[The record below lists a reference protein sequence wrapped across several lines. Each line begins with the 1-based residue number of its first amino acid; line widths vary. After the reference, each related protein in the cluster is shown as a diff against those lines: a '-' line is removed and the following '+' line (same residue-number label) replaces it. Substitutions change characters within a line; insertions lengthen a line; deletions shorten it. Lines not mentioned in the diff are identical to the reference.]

1 MLYEGEW
8 INNKMWFNGVFNW
21 PDGGK
26 YKGEYVDY
34 KKEGFGTY
42 YWPDGRIYE
51 GMWKNGHQNRGIIWS

>member
-1 MLYEGEW
+1 
-8 INNKMWFNGVFNW
+8 MWGNGVFNQ

-42 YWPDGRIYE
+42 YWPDGRIIE
-51 GMWKNGHQNRGIIWS
+51 GMWKNRHQNRGIIWS

>member
-1 MLYEGEW
+1 MEKENIYAKIKE
-8 INNKMWFNGVFNW
+8 NNGVFNW

-51 GMWKNGHQNRGIIWS
+51 GMWKNGHQNMGIIWS